1 MSLNLDYVKMQHIE
15 AIKIE
20 HSFCDSNN
28 DESKKNGDATKIL
41 VIYYQIPQHKQIWY
55 IESK

>member
-28 DESKKNGDATKIL
+28 DESKITGDATKNACNIL
-41 VIYYQIPQHKQIWY
+41 PNTTTQTDLVYRM
-55 IESK
+55 

>member
-1 MSLNLDYVKMQHIE
+1 MPLNLDYVKMQHIE

-28 DESKKNGDATKIL
+28 DESKKKRRRNKNTCNIL
-41 VIYYQIPQHKQIWY
+41 PNTTTQTDLVYRI
-55 IESK
+55 